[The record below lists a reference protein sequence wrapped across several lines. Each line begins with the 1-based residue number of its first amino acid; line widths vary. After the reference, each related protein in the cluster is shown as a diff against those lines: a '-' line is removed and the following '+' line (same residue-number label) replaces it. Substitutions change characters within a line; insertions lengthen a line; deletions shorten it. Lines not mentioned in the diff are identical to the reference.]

1 MTHITADK
9 DVDDLRRDI
18 PMDKITVTTE
28 RMVKVEIEA
37 DGNSEDSAGGP
48 ENGQRF
54 GRSEEATGSTDN
66 MV

>member
-1 MTHITADK
+1 MADK
-9 DVDDLRRDI
+9 DADDLRRDI
-18 PMDKITVTTE
+18 PVDKITVTTE
-28 RMVKVEIEA
+28 RIMQVEIEGEG

-54 GRSEEATGSTDN
+54 RRSEEATGSTDH